1 MRWDG
6 MGLRGEW
13 HAGRCPGLSIR
24 TLHAAPMMAAAATAA
39 VGRSVRR
46 SLLCRLPPSPP
57 TIGGWVGRPPS
68 ATVSRDHTSFVRVV
82 WMEAA
87 RRPKRRPV
95 WSSSSP
101 LYPPAPARALPVPLH
116 SWHKT
121 KDGSPFSAEPTKG
134 AQKGDENERGRYGH
148 GVARQPMRMGELTR
162 VSRYT
167 CRSTQ

>member
-6 MGLRGEW
+6 TEGRVACGPLSGSFNQNITRGADDGGSG
-13 HAGRCPGLSIR
+13 HGR
-24 TLHAAPMMAAAATAA
+24 
-39 VGRSVRR
+39 GRSVVASFVG
-46 SLLCRLPPSPP
+46 SLRVLRQSA
-57 TIGGWVGRPPS
+57 GGSVGHRPS
-68 ATVSRDHTSFVRVV
+68 AMVSRDHTSFVRVV
-82 WMEAA
+82 WMEAV

-95 WSSSSP
+95 WSPSP
-101 LYPPAPARALPVPLH
+101 VRLLSPLH

-148 GVARQPMRMGELTR
+148 GAARQPMRMGELTR